1 MTSVSIET
9 PDLRF
14 GTPAEI
20 FQVTWDRGS
29 LEALSRAYDYD
40 AVGKRFLMARLAG
53 EPDAGQINVVLNWT
67 GELTQRVPVD
77 SHAVPRFA
85 RYLAPVSAS
94 SARAPARMPSIA

>member
-40 AVGKRFLMARLAG
+40 AVGKRFMMARLAG
-53 EPDAGQINVVLNWT
+53 EPVARQINVVLNW
-67 GELTQRVPVD
+67 G
-77 SHAVPRFA
+77 
-85 RYLAPVSAS
+85 
-94 SARAPARMPSIA
+94 